1 MLDGFLSLPVMAVAA
16 FFTVSY
22 FVNPGTIII
31 EKMSVPQN
39 FEWETGYTGYA
50 AAGEFTR
57 YVSDIAEAAGTNRGT
72 RTKELTAQGR
82 SVEALSDWFGLGEPI
97 RSTQVALGFLPYTF
111 SGKLIKTDDVL
122 TLKVY
127 GESPAYWDFA
137 MSEKGKPDDVSGLL
151 KRGAVRLMQ
160 KIDPYLVAV
169 YHFREETPDSGY
181 PETKAAID
189 YCFAHAPREELP
201 WVYALLG
208 DVMRR
213 EGKYEDAIIKFRQ
226 ALTLNP
232 TFPRPMMRWG
242 NALADQG
249 KHEEAIGRYRKT
261 LEIDPTYPEALVAWA
276 DSLEALGQDAEA
288 DIKYEAAVAMD
299 PEFPRILFAYGK
311 HLARKGDKAGAAEYL
326 RRAVKYDEGHTKSY
340 IAALRKAQR
349 DLDPALEQLG
359 PLEAANQPKK

>member
-31 EKMSVPQN
+31 EKMSVPED
-39 FEWETGYTGYA
+39 FEEETGYNGYA

-57 YVSDIAEAAGTNRGT
+57 YVSEIAEAAGTNRGT
-72 RTKELTAQGR
+72 RTTELTAQGR

-111 SGKLIKTDDVL
+111 SGKLIQKGDQL

-127 GESPAYWDFA
+127 GESPAYWEFA
-137 MSEKGKPDDVSGLL
+137 MSEKGSVDDVSGLL
-151 KRGAVRLMQ
+151 KKGAIRLMQ

-169 YHFREETPDSGY
+169 YHFREETAASGY

-189 YCFAHAPREELP
+189 HCFTYAPRKELP

-208 DVMRR
+208 DVLRR
-213 EGKYEDAIIKFRQ
+213 EGRYEDAVIKFRQ
-226 ALTLNP
+226 ALLLNP
-232 TFPRPMMRWG
+232 KFPRPMMRWG

-249 KHEEAIGRYRKT
+249 RHEEAIGRYKKT
-261 LEIDPTYPEALVAWA
+261 LEIDPIYPEALVYWA
-276 DSLEALGQDAEA
+276 DSLEALGQHEEA
-288 DIKYEAAVAMD
+288 DKKYDEALAMD
-299 PEFPRILFAYGK
+299 PEFPRIVFAYGK
-311 HLARKGDKAGAAEYL
+311 HLAKKGEKARAAEYMHQ
-326 RRAVKYDEGHTKSY
+326 AVELDGGQNKSY
-340 IAALRKAQR
+340 VAGLRKMQAEIDPVLGEIAQ
-349 DLDPALEQLG
+349 AG
-359 PLEAANQPKK
+359 AKSK

>member
-31 EKMSVPQN
+31 ESISVPEE
-39 FEWETGYTGYA
+39 FEEDTGFSGHV
-50 AAGEFTR
+50 AAGMLTR
-57 YVSDIAEAAGTNRGT
+57 YVSEIAEGAGTNRGT

-82 SVEALSDWFGLGEPI
+82 SVEALSDWFGLGQPI

-111 SGKLIKTDDVL
+111 AGEVLQKGDRL
-122 TLKVY
+122 TLSIS
-127 GESPAYWDFA
+127 GESPTYWNYELEEEG
-137 MSEKGKPDDVSGLL
+137 SVDDVPGLMR
-151 KRGAVRLMQ
+151 RGALGLMQ
-160 KIDPYLVAV
+160 EIDPYLVAV

-189 YCFAHAPREELP
+189 FAFVHAPRQELP

-208 DVMRR
+208 DVFRR
-213 EGKYEDAIIKFRQ
+213 EGKYEEAIIKFRQ
-226 ALTLNP
+226 ALTLDP

-249 KHEEAIGRYRKT
+249 RHEEAIGRYRKT
-261 LEIDPTYPEALVAWA
+261 LEIDPIYPEALVAWA
-276 DSLEALGQDAEA
+276 DSLDAMSMHDEAHRKYVEA
-288 DIKYEAAVAMD
+288 VEMD

-311 HLARKGDKAGAAEYL
+311 HLAHMGDKAGAAEYL
-326 RRAVKYDEGHTKSY
+326 RRAVHLEGGRNKRY
-340 IAALRKAQR
+340 VAELRKVQR
-349 DLDPALEQLG
+349 EVDPALEQMV
-359 PLEAANQPKK
+359 PLEHGMRAR